1 VLEYAVLRSHSGL
14 PSLRGCLYYSQ
25 RLVIQP
31 AIRRAAARIIA
42 AGINMLEQ
50 RPEPFAV
57 AAGAEALRQ
66 MQTDGYAMLPDMLRP
81 KQIDEILAYLGDK
94 PLLMRE
100 GRCLGPAEA
109 RSQATV
115 ADLPLD
121 VVLQCPHVL
130 AAANNAFLIQLAID
144 YLGCMPTISTIG
156 MRWSFPGGEPSIQT
170 QHFHRDP
177 DDWRFFKLFI
187 YLSDVDAES
196 GPHLY
201 VKGTHCH
208 AGTLRARRFER
219 AELERRYG
227 REAIV
232 ALTGPRG
239 TSFIA
244 DTYGIHAGPV
254 PLSRPR
260 LMLEIGYSILPVY
273 SLSYRPRRIAQAHG
287 LNRYVNRLLVR

>member
-1 VLEYAVLRSHSGL
+1 LLLR
-14 PSLRGCLYYSQ
+14 
-25 RLVIQP
+25 
-31 AIRRAAARIIA
+31 
-42 AGINMLEQ
+42 
-50 RPEPFAV
+50 
-57 AAGAEALRQ
+57 
-66 MQTDGYAMLPDMLRP
+66 D
-81 KQIDEILAYLGDK
+81 
-94 PLLMRE
+94 
-100 GRCLGPAEA
+100 GRCLGPDEA
-109 RSQATV
+109 QSQATV

-121 VVLQCPHVL
+121 AVLQCPHVL
-130 AAANNAFLIQLAID
+130 AIANHAFLIQLAID

-156 MRWSFPGGEPSIQT
+156 MRWSFPGDGPSIQT

-187 YLSDVDAES
+187 YLSDVDLES

-232 ALTGPRG
+232 ALTGPPG

-273 SLSYRPRRIAQAHG
+273 SLSYRPQRIAQAYG
-287 LNRYVNRLLVR
+287 LNRYVNRLLVH